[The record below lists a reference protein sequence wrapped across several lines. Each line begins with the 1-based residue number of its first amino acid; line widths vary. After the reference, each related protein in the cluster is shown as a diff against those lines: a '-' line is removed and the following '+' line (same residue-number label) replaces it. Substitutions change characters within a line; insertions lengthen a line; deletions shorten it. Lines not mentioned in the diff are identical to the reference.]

1 MEEFTG
7 TDKELKEM
15 YKIVCGIMSKPES
28 FAFREPVDWKGLGLL
43 DYPEVVKNPMDLGTV
58 KSKMESNQYT
68 TVEEVATDVRLV
80 WSNCMLYNRDGS
92 EFYHLADKFSRGFE
106 GAYRA
111 LRKLSDNSPPDPNRI
126 PSVDEKIQ
134 LSHDIFKIGN
144 SELAR
149 VLTIIETSAP
159 YALSRKASTDEVL
172 INFDALPAK
181 VFHEVDQFVS
191 GCVLAIAGNNKRGKK
206 RKTDGKDS

>member
-43 DYPEVVKNPMDLGTV
+43 DYPEVVKKPMDLGTV

-92 EFYHLADKFSRGFE
+92 EVKSFHFVIFALLSVSYLVLSFSR
-106 GAYRA
+106 
-111 LRKLSDNSPPDPNRI
+111 
-126 PSVDEKIQ
+126 
-134 LSHDIFKIGN
+134 
-144 SELAR
+144 
-149 VLTIIETSAP
+149 
-159 YALSRKASTDEVL
+159 
-172 INFDALPAK
+172 
-181 VFHEVDQFVS
+181 
-191 GCVLAIAGNNKRGKK
+191 
-206 RKTDGKDS
+206 